1 MVIAIDFN
9 EKTVTIITGASQGIG
24 REIAYFVGR
33 KCKSGSKIVLIARSE
48 GGLTESRNKIIAVN
62 NDVVVT
68 TYVRD
73 LSKPNIEDYKK
84 LIDEILNDG
93 KSYNNAIIFHNA
105 GQVGALVNAVKLN
118 RLETWQNYYDL
129 NLFSVALLN
138 STFLEKCKENIP
150 NIYVINISSLCG
162 HKPFANMALYGSGKA
177 ARDLY
182 FSVLATEEP
191 DINILKYC
199 PGPVDTA
206 MFNEVIDNAQN
217 IDLKAQFQ
225 EMKSNATVLTT
236 KQTIEKLFEI
246 LESGKYKSGDL
257 VDYFDRV

>member
-1 MVIAIDFN
+1 MVTAIDFN
-9 EKTVTIITGASQGIG
+9 KKSLIIITGASQGIG
-24 REIAYFVGR
+24 REIGCFVG
-33 KCKSGSKIVLIARSE
+33 KICKSGSKIILIARSE
-48 GGLTESRNKIIAVN
+48 GGLNESRNKIIDSN

-73 LSKPNIEDYKK
+73 LSKPDIEDYKI

-93 KSYNNAIIFHNA
+93 KSYDNAIIFHNA

-118 RLETWQNYYDL
+118 QLETWRSYYDL

-138 STFLEKCKENIP
+138 STFLERCKENIP
-150 NIYVINISSLCG
+150 NLYVINISSLCG
-162 HKPFANMALYGSGKA
+162 HKPFADMALYGSGKA

-182 FSVLATEEP
+182 FSVLAIEEP
-191 DINILKYC
+191 NINVLKYC

-206 MFNEVIDNAQN
+206 MFNEVIEKAQN
-217 IDLKAQFQ
+217 IELKTQFT
-225 EMKSNATVLTT
+225 EMKNNETVLTT
-236 KQTIEKLFEI
+236 KQTIGKLFEI

-257 VDYFDRV
+257 IDYFDRV